1 MVAERAQHI
10 ERRGGLVVVEGGHDQ
25 GDNRRPYR
33 GALLLAAQ
41 ARDRGLD
48 RALVALDTGEH
59 PAVELVGRAAGRE
72 GRFTVE
78 RTGDQE
84 LRAAAEV
91 AGEARIERV
100 ADLGDRST
108 ASMLGRALTA
118 IGRDEV
124 YEHALASAL
133 DFRR

>member
-1 MVAERAQHI
+1 MAE
-10 ERRGGLVVVEGGHDQ
+10 L
-25 GDNRRPYR
+25 
-33 GALLLAAQ
+33 
-41 ARDRGLD
+41 
-48 RALVALDTGEH
+48 
-59 PAVELVGRAAGRE
+59 AAGRE